1 MIQKVTLPKLGETVE
16 VSTIERW
23 VKQEGDPVAPGDI
36 LCEITTDKAT
46 LEVESYYRGT
56 LLKILVQPGTER
68 PVGSVIAVVGDP
80 GEAIPAEVLGAAG
93 AAAGPA
99 AKPKAAEAPAEAAAA
114 APAAPTPGR
123 LVASPRARRRAR
135 ELGLDLA
142 AVAGSGPGGR
152 IVEADVAAAP
162 AAPPAAPAV
171 RATPV
176 ARRVAAGRGADLAA
190 IRGTGPGG
198 KVLKEDVLRA
208 AAAAPPPAPGRIVPL
223 TPMRRIVAQ
232 RMLLSKQTIP
242 CYYLDIEADVTD
254 LAALRA
260 ALKEKEPG
268 AKITINDFVIKA
280 CGKALASFSAV
291 NSRWTDAGIERRA
304 EVNVGVAVALEDGLI
319 VPVIRGADR
328 KGLREISREAA
339 DLAERARTKRL
350 RPEEYQ
356 GGGITVTN
364 LGMYGIR
371 RFIAVVNPGES
382 AILALGA
389 AEDRVAVRTGGI
401 QVRKM
406 MSLTLSVDHRLVDGA
421 VGAQFLVAI
430 RDMLEAPKGLV
441 E

>member
-1 MIQKVTLPKLGETVE
+1 M
-16 VSTIERW
+16 
-23 VKQEGDPVAPGDI
+23 
-36 LCEITTDKAT
+36 
-46 LEVESYYRGT
+46 
-56 LLKILVQPGTER
+56 
-68 PVGSVIAVVGDP
+68 
-80 GEAIPAEVLGAAG
+80 
-93 AAAGPA
+93 
-99 AKPKAAEAPAEAAAA
+99 
-114 APAAPTPGR
+114 
-123 LVASPRARRRAR
+123 
-135 ELGLDLA
+135 
-142 AVAGSGPGGR
+142 
-152 IVEADVAAAP
+152 
-162 AAPPAAPAV
+162 
-171 RATPV
+171 
-176 ARRVAAGRGADLAA
+176 AAGRGADLAA
-190 IRGTGPGG
+190 IRGTGPRG

-208 AAAAPPPAPGRIVPL
+208 AEAPPPPAPGRIVPL

-254 LAALRA
+254 LAVLRA
-260 ALKEKEPG
+260 ALKDREPG

-280 CGKALASFSAV
+280 CGNALASFSAV

-304 EVNVGVAVALEDGLI
+304 EVNVGVAVALDDGLI

-441 E
+441 D